1 MPRAVNDGMAGDD
14 LAVRG
19 PCAVRPWARRLA
31 TATGVAVLLLT
42 GCTSDEAPDAPG
54 SPAPSPTPATAATPE
69 SQTPKPTEEV
79 RFVYQPPDS
88 PCAPVSAL
96 ETLPLPGGDP
106 YILADPFFSDEDRFG
121 YLLEICTYELATL
134 KSVEGRDK
142 DRVLTDH
149 VQIEAQFRL
158 YRDHADSTFVELHLY
173 PELPPEPGELDEWD
187 EAFPTTGQQRAWWEE
202 CEPAPCAEG
211 QDPSVRTYAF
221 QRDFRGHV
229 GNLEFDMT
237 VAYIGETLPPGVEVT
252 VVSVARDVVLAM
264 VATKERVDSTA
275 PASPAG

>member
-1 MPRAVNDGMAGDD
+1 M
-14 LAVRG
+14 
-19 PCAVRPWARRLA
+19 
-31 TATGVAVLLLT
+31 
-42 GCTSDEAPDAPG
+42 APD
-54 SPAPSPTPATAATPE
+54 SPTPDPADA
-69 SQTPKPTEEV
+69 V
-79 RFVYQPPDS
+79 RFAYQPPDS
-88 PCAPVSAL
+88 PCPPASAL
-96 ETLPLPGGDP
+96 ETLPLPGGSPYALTDP
-106 YILADPFFSDEDRFG
+106 YFSDNGRFG
-121 YLLEICTYELATL
+121 YLLEICRYGLTEL
-134 KSVEGRDK
+134 K
-142 DRVLTDH
+142 DIAGPDEDTVLADH
-149 VQIEAQFRL
+149 VVVNAKFKL
-158 YRDHADSTFVELHLY
+158 YRDREADSPNVDLY

-237 VAYIGETLPPGVEVT
+237 VAYIGETLPPGVEDT